1 MLSRKSR
8 RTRLM
13 VIGINYKHFPF
24 FKEHQRPE
32 FSAGF
37 MQEKEQYL
45 GADLDK
51 ILEEID
57 AG

>member
-1 MLSRKSR
+1 
-8 RTRLM
+8 M